1 MDLEEIKKL
10 LQEAIDSYVEPTIP
24 EALANDER
32 LEDAFKEPICNE
44 EGVAT
49 TMPSIWDSN
58 SYGKTRDGILVLS
71 LRSATIASEC
81 YSRYLDEPA
90 LVWDAAIQEL
100 FLYIP
105 DNDSPAVAF
114 KGSRWL
120 CAKRLKLEYY
130 IIDDLD
136 IHDVYKEIRAKIQK
150 ELNLKNK

>member
-58 SYGKTRDGILVLS
+58 S
-71 LRSATIASEC
+71 
-81 YSRYLDEPA
+81 
-90 LVWDAAIQEL
+90 
-100 FLYIP
+100 
-105 DNDSPAVAF
+105 
-114 KGSRWL
+114 
-120 CAKRLKLEYY
+120 
-130 IIDDLD
+130 
-136 IHDVYKEIRAKIQK
+136 
-150 ELNLKNK
+150 